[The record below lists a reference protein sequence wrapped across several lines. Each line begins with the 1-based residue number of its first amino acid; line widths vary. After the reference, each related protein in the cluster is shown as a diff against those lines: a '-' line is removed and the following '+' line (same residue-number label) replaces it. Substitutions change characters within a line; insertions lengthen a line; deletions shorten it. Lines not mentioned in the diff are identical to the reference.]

1 MSEVKNFKDEKETI
15 AIAKTPGHR
24 KNRKVIESLPL
35 AWSIKVHS
43 KPNLHRIIL
52 AYVGKSCQ
60 MINTVAQV
68 VLGRN
73 QSLSVEQVLRSARI
87 WAWQRKYKHS

>member
-1 MSEVKNFKDEKETI
+1 LI

-35 AWSIKVHS
+35 DWSIKGTQQAKFTS
-43 KPNLHRIIL
+43 NRI

-60 MINTVAQV
+60 MINTVAQG
-68 VLGRN
+68 VLGRKR
-73 QSLSVEQVLRSARI
+73 SLSVEQVLRYARI
-87 WAWQRKYKHS
+87 WAWQRKYKPS